1 MDDHRIVELYWERS
15 EAAIKET
22 QKKYGK
28 YCRYIARNILR
39 SEPDAEECENDTY
52 LHAWR
57 AMPPHKPSVLSTF
70 LGKITRRLAL
80 DRYAYAH
87 AEKRLCTASLVLEEL
102 SECIPDATGDPAD
115 EMVLREAL
123 NGFLASLP
131 ERERIIFMRRYWYV
145 SPVRD
150 IARDLGLG
158 VNNVKVILMRTRNL
172 FKEYLA
178 KEGIVI

>member
-1 MDDHRIVELYWERS
+1 MEDQRIVDLYWERS
-15 EAAIKET
+15 ETAIKET

-28 YCRYIARNILR
+28 YCRYIARNILH
-39 SEPDAEECENDTY
+39 SDQDAEECENDTY

-70 LGKITRRLAL
+70 LAKITRRLAF

-87 AEKRLCTASLVLEEL
+87 AEKRVSAATLVLEEL
-102 SECIPDATGDPAD
+102 SECIPDTTGDPAD
-115 EMVLREAL
+115 ELALRTAL

-131 ERERIIFMRRYWYV
+131 ERERIVFMRRYWYV
-145 SPVRD
+145 CPVRD
-150 IARDLGLG
+150 IARDMDLGI
-158 VNNVKVILMRTRNL
+158 NNVKVILMRTRNQ
-172 FKEYLA
+172 FREYLV